1 MKNRYIVLW
10 VFLLLVSS
18 PLSAQNDTL
27 KVLFVG
33 NSYTYFWNLPQ
44 VVEEM
49 AKTQD
54 FPMIARQSTEGG
66 TSLEQHWKGEKDLE
80 TISIIK
86 SQQWDIIV
94 FQNHSM
100 SSINNPESF
109 MEYGKK
115 FIELAR
121 EQGAEPYLYMTW
133 AREANPMM
141 FDTIQK
147 AYKKL
152 AEETGT
158 KLVPVGEAWQMA
170 RQNNPDIDLF
180 DPDGTHPSPTGTYL
194 TACMFFNQLTGLPV
208 DDIPKRI
215 KTSDRNGQ
223 KLYLMIQPQLQADYL
238 QAIVMEIAK
247 SGKGEYES
255 SK

>member
-1 MKNRYIVLW
+1 MLW
-10 VFLLLVSS
+10 VLLLLISS
-18 PLSAQNDTL
+18 PLSAQNDTV

-44 VVEEM
+44 VVEAM
-49 AKTQD
+49 AETQD
-54 FPMIARQSTEGG
+54 YPLIARQSTAGG

-100 SSINNPESF
+100 SSIDNPESF

-147 AYKKL
+147 AYIKL
-152 AEETGT
+152 AKETGT

-170 RQNNPDIDLF
+170 RQNNPDIDLY

-194 TACMFFNQLTGLPV
+194 IACMFLNQLTGLPV
-208 DDIPKRI
+208 NDIPKRI
-215 KTSDRNGQ
+215 QTTDRNGQ